1 MRPTTASS
9 SKVALDKKSGPV
21 NLPPKRPASVAS
33 TSRRREKSLPPST
46 GRLHKQTTGEGLKV
60 EEKASTVVTEKP
72 EETPAEITEI
82 QPQIQET
89 VDSSEGAT
97 NAEVLTE
104 VTVETEVI
112 VETEVQE
119 SEDGCQSPTTT
130 TSSTTLVHEGE
141 GKDDE
146 EILAKE

>member
-60 EEKASTVVTEKP
+60 EEKASTVVAEKP
-72 EETPAEITEI
+72 EETPAETPAEITEI
-82 QPQIQET
+82 QTQIQET
-89 VDSSEGAT
+89 VNSSEGAIDT
-97 NAEVLTE
+97 EVLTE
-104 VTVETEVI
+104 VTVETEA
-112 VETEVQE
+112 QE